1 MDPCPGNWV
10 AIGRAVVYYVWAAQ
24 AFSAGIKCPHCT
36 GLCYHVT
43 DWMLRPSCSSVGKGA
58 DREISIEIDK

>member
-1 MDPCPGNWV
+1 MTHVACKSKLRSFVRPSMDPCPGNWA

-24 AFSAGIKCPHCT
+24 ALSAGIKCPHCT

-43 DWMLRPSCSSVGKGA
+43 DWM
-58 DREISIEIDK
+58 